1 MVIFRKQ
8 VETVEE
14 KRIEMEKEI
23 EEIERR
29 IDEQEREIE
38 KKKKHAKMNNF
49 GDDREEEM
57 IKF

>member
-1 MVIFRKQ
+1 

-38 KKKKHAKMNNF
+38 KKKKHAKMSNF

>member
-1 MVIFRKQ
+1 
-8 VETVEE
+8 
-14 KRIEMEKEI
+14 MEKEI

-38 KKKKHAKMNNF
+38 KKKKHAKMSNF

-57 IKF
+57 IKFQENLQKRQQDLKA